1 MEVIDACVSFKPTVL
16 RRSEFLE
23 STETL
28 RYSDVAGASQD
39 VVLKAGELGF
49 TYFQAPVVMAL
60 GYTPSITLYTADGAT
75 ESVAGSVL
83 TAEQSEALFKKDGRY
98 VRIDV
103 HVERVM
109 D

>member
-1 MEVIDACVSFKPTVL
+1 M
-16 RRSEFLE
+16 
-23 STETL
+23 
-28 RYSDVAGASQD
+28 AGASQD

-49 TYFQAPVVMAL
+49 TYCQVPVVMAL
-60 GYTPSITLYTADGAT
+60 GDKPSITLHTVDGAT

-98 VRIDV
+98 VRVDV